1 MALLIKLSPDKYENL
16 GSTPQD
22 PHKKPDGMSHTPNVK
37 PQRQK
42 EEDPW
47 GSLSS

>member
-22 PHKKPDGMSHTPNVK
+22 PHKKPDGMSHTPNV
-37 PQRQK
+37 
-42 EEDPW
+42 
-47 GSLSS
+47 SLRGKKRRTPGAL